1 MNPLLHFSFTL
12 TVWFNADSVH
22 WLIFTDFNRFV
33 RFYPHYL
40 KKQNR
45 QELDCKPLTSVIFI
59 VSIQLYSYVFG
70 LSYEYNETKTRK
82 TGDFEIFKMTA
93 LNYRREGFRN
103 STVLPR

>member
-1 MNPLLHFSFTL
+1 MIFFTL
-12 TVWFNADSVH
+12 DVWFNANSVH
-22 WLIFTDFNRFV
+22 WVVFTDFDRFV
-33 RFYPHYL
+33 RFYLHSM

-45 QELDCKPLTSVIFI
+45 QELDCKPLTRVIFI

-82 TGDFEIFKMTA
+82 TGDFEICKMTA